1 MPLLG
6 DDWMEW
12 AQFDE
17 VNADLSAGNISA
29 PDELVEGLEPIVD
42 HAASNGVDL
51 SIVITDQEVGVYS
64 QARDMATRLSNDHE
78 GTIVVFTPDYVG
90 SHSDSISRSVLESAQ
105 DDAYRE
111 DHPIEAAAVFEARIT
126 QPAPPWGLYATGT
139 VVLIIVLIV
148 VFVLAIKRRAQ
159 GQ

>member
-29 PDELVEGLEPIVD
+29 PDELVEGLEPVVE
-42 HAASNGVDL
+42 HAADNGVDL
-51 SIVITDQEVGVYS
+51 NIVITDQEVGIYT
-64 QARDMATRLSNDHE
+64 QARDMATRLSNEHE
-78 GTIVVFTPDYVG
+78 GTIVVFTPEYVG
-90 SHSDSISRSVLESAQ
+90 SHSDSIARSVLEAAQ
-105 DDAYRE
+105 DDAYRK
-111 DHPIEAAAVFEARIT
+111 DSPIEAAAVFEARIT
-126 QPAPPWGLYATGT
+126 QPSPPWGLYATGT
-139 VVLIIVLIV
+139 IVLIIVLIV

>member
-6 DDWMEW
+6 DNWLEW

-29 PDELVEGLEPIVD
+29 PDELVEGLEPVVA

-51 SIVITDQEVGVYS
+51 NIVFTDQEVGVYS

-90 SHSDSISRSVLESAQ
+90 SHSDSISRSVLEAAQ

-111 DHPIEAAAVFEARIT
+111 DHPIAAAAVFEARIT
-126 QPAPPWGLYATGT
+126 QPTPPWGLYASGT
-139 VVLIIVLIV
+139 VVLVIVLIV
-148 VFVLAIKRRAQ
+148 VFILAIRRRAQ
-159 GQ
+159 AQ